1 MFYEDFKLRLF
12 KLRLFKLRLF
22 KLMNQIIVN
31 FK

>member
-1 MFYEDFKLRLF
+1 MLNQKMATNKLI
-12 KLRLFKLRLF
+12 LFKLRLF